1 MTTTTTLAS
10 KANIDTSHA
19 AEVIQQAYRQVFGNR
34 HMMELDKNESIEA
47 LFMNGDLTVQAMVT
61 AMAQSEAYKQLF
73 LTPNNPYKFVEL
85 NFKHLLGRPPKDQTE
100 VMEHVKLLQTE
111 GYEAEMASYTYSEE
125 YLAAFGIDTVP
136 YNRARNSI
144 VGGQTNFYTRAA
156 VSDAGYAGFD
166 GAKKESTLLTSICTN
181 QSPTILERKSV
192 GNAAAL
198 TINWTSRRQV
208 GGNRRAVQKSVVMQ
222 SSMSGTIRSIL
233 AQGGKIISITKA

>member
-19 AEVIQQAYRQVFGNR
+19 AEVILQAYRQVFGNR

-61 AMAQSEAYKQLF
+61 AMAQSETYKQLF

-85 NFKHLLGRPPKDQTE
+85 NFKHLLGRPPKNQIE

-125 YLAAFGIDTVP
+125 YLAAFGSDTVP
-136 YNRARNSI
+136 YNRANNSI

-166 GAKKESTLLTSICTN
+166 GATKESTLLNSICTN